1 VSLTVAVA
9 VMSLVSALP
18 PFKALESRADRFS
31 VDLPGKPKVEKEKS
45 TVTWSVGSE
54 DGAVLV
60 MVMKDPD
67 YDNLG
72 PEALKVGI
80 DAFRESL
87 AGQGTVSGEQALNLG
102 GIPGLEVKSVG
113 KEEDTIGRMYLGEG
127 RSWTVMCMI
136 EKGKRMEDV
145 GCDRAFSSF
154 KLLDASGKP
163 RAGAPAPAPAASAP
177 APAAGGQPGPPVV
190 SIGGAT
196 MSLAAEGNT
205 FIAALEV
212 MVNVTRAP
220 AGASL
225 RVDAKCKLPKKKS
238 KLVSQ
243 VVPITASRGSDVAF
257 NATFKLPAKPESC
270 QLLYFVVVDGKPV
283 VPENGPKDGVVDVS
297 CWPVEG
303 DIFPGPCDQ
312 P

>member
-1 VSLTVAVA
+1 VSLAAAVA
-9 VMSLVSALP
+9 VLSLVTALP
-18 PFKALESRADRFS
+18 PFKALESKTDRFS
-31 VDLPGKPKVEKEKS
+31 VDLPGKPKVEKEKGS
-45 TVTWSVGSE
+45 VTWSVGSD

-60 MVMKDPD
+60 MVMTDAD

-72 PEALKVGI
+72 PAELKVGF
-80 DAFRESL
+80 DAFRESF
-87 AGQGTVSGEQALNLG
+87 AGQGKITGEQALNFG
-102 GIPGLEVKSVG
+102 GIAGLEVKASG
-113 KEEDTIGRMYLGEG
+113 KDEDTVGRMYLGEG
-127 RSWTVMCMI
+127 RSWTVMCMM

-154 KLLDASGKP
+154 KLLDASGKV
-163 RAGAPAPAPAASAP
+163 RAGGAAPAPAAAP
-177 APAAGGQPGPPVV
+177 PPAAGQAGPPVLAIN
-190 SIGGAT
+190 SAT
-196 MSLAAEGNT
+196 MTMAAEGNT
-205 FIAALEV
+205 FIVALEA

-225 RVDAKCKLPKKKS
+225 RVDAKCKLGKKKS

-243 VVPITASRGSDVAF
+243 AVPLTAQRGGDVAYDL
-257 NATFKLPAKPESC
+257 TFKLPGKPESC
-270 QLLYFVVVDGKPV
+270 QLLYYVVVDGKPV

>member
-1 VSLTVAVA
+1 MSLAAAAAVA
-9 VMSLVSALP
+9 VMSLVAALP
-18 PFKALESRADRFS
+18 PFKALESKPDRFS
-31 VDLPGKPKVEKEKS
+31 VELPGKPTVEKDKGS
-45 TVTWSVGSE
+45 ITWTLGSE

-60 MVMKDPD
+60 MVMKDAD
-67 YDNLG
+67 YDHLG
-72 PEALKVGI
+72 PEALKAGF

-87 AGQGTVSGEQALNLG
+87 ATQGKVSGEQALTLG
-102 GIPGLEVKSVG
+102 GIPGLEVKAIG
-113 KEEDTIGRMYLGEG
+113 QEEDTVGRMYLGEG
-127 RSWTVMCMI
+127 RSWTVMCMFAR
-136 EKGKRMEDV
+136 GKRMEDV
-145 GCDRAFSSF
+145 GCDRAFASF
-154 KLLDASGKP
+154 KLLDANGKP
-163 RAGAPAPAPAASAP
+163 RAGGASPSTEAAPPPA
-177 APAAGGQPGPPVV
+177 GQPGPPVV

-196 MSLAAEGNT
+196 MTLAAEGNT

-212 MVNVTRAP
+212 MVNISKAP

-243 VVPITASRGSDVAF
+243 VVPITASRGTDVAF

-270 QLLYFVVVDGKPV
+270 QLLYYVVVDGKPV

>member
-1 VSLTVAVA
+1 
-9 VMSLVSALP
+9 MSLAATLAVLSLVTALP
-18 PFKALESRADRFS
+18 PFKALESKPDRFS

-45 TVTWSVGSE
+45 TVTYSVGSD

-60 MVMKDPD
+60 MVMKDAD

-72 PEALKVGI
+72 PAELKVGF
-80 DAFRESL
+80 DAFRESF
-87 AGQGTVSGEQALNLG
+87 AGQGKITFEQALNFG
-102 GIPGLEVKSVG
+102 GIAGLEVKASG
-113 KEEDTIGRMYLGEG
+113 KDEDTVGRMYLGEG
-127 RSWTVMCMI
+127 RSWTVMCMM

-154 KLLDASGKP
+154 KLLDASGKV
-163 RAGAPAPAPAASAP
+163 RTGGAAPAPAADAAP
-177 APAAGGQPGPPVV
+177 APAAGQPGPPVL

-196 MSLAAEGNT
+196 MTMAAEGSSYN
-205 FIAALEV
+205 AALEV
-212 MVNVTRAP
+212 MVNITKAP

-225 RVDAKCKLPKKKS
+225 RVDAKCTLGKKKS
-238 KLVSQ
+238 KLVSSS
-243 VVPITASRGSDVAF
+243 VPITAQRGADVAYDLS
-257 NATFKLPAKPESC
+257 FKLPGKPQSC
-270 QLLYFVVVDGKPV
+270 QLLYYVVVDGKPV